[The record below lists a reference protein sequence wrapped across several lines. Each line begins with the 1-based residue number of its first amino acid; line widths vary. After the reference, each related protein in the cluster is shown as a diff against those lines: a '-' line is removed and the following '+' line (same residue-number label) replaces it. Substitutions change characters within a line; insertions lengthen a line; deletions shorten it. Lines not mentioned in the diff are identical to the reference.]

1 MAMFKK
7 YDHRLVKSYKSYT
20 LQELCRLYKEDQ
32 LHIQTIRGWLRNGEL
47 PSIKDGNKHLI
58 YGAVFKKFLFERNKK
73 HKKHMH
79 FAEFKCCACK
89 QINVPLEATI
99 LSVVIKNNSS
109 ILATALCPNCACE
122 MKRLYKGA
130 ETNQI
135 LDTFQIEPEALSV
148 LSDISSDAS
157 KTHPEAN
164 QKLSGSEST
173 PSYQFTNRDF
183 SSSSAK
189 SKEKYYE

>member
-1 MAMFKK
+1 MFKK

-47 PSIKDGNKHLI
+47 TSIKDGNKHLI

-79 FAEFKCCACK
+79 FNEFKCCACK

-99 LSVVIKNNSS
+99 LSAAIKKNRS
-109 ILATALCPNCACE
+109 ILATALCPNCGCE
-122 MKRLYKGA
+122 VKRLYKGA
-130 ETNQI
+130 EANQI
-135 LDTFQIEPEALSV
+135 LDTFQIESEALLV
-148 LSDISSDAS
+148 LSDISSNAS
-157 KTHPEAN
+157 KTHLKVK
-164 QKLSGSEST
+164 QKSEGSESI
-173 PSYQFTNRDF
+173 PSYQSTDLDF
-183 SSSSAK
+183 SSSLTK
-189 SKEKYYE
+189 LKE

>member
-1 MAMFKK
+1 MFEK

-79 FAEFKCCACK
+79 FKEFKCCACK
-89 QINVPLEATI
+89 QINVPLETFRTYAKPCK
-99 LSVVIKNNSS
+99 LRNRSS
-109 ILATALCPNCACE
+109 
-122 MKRLYKGA
+122 
-130 ETNQI
+130 
-135 LDTFQIEPEALSV
+135 F
-148 LSDISSDAS
+148 
-157 KTHPEAN
+157 
-164 QKLSGSEST
+164 
-173 PSYQFTNRDF
+173 
-183 SSSSAK
+183 
-189 SKEKYYE
+189 KEWMDHSLID